1 MLDGKY
7 RSTYVDILRGVA
19 QGCTLS
25 PNIFNIFIN
34 DLVVAVKA
42 VKQGVTVGEDTVS
55 GLIFA
60 DDFVGISKALEDLQ
74 KQIEK
79 ALEYTRIL
87 GGDGQRQEMRSS

>member
-87 GGDGQRQEMRSS
+87 EGDGQRQEMRSS